1 MWIVGYGKGI
11 QNSKLNTQ
19 NLKVL
24 ILRFSSIGDIV
35 LTTPVVRCLKKQLGA
50 EVHFLTKAA
59 FAPILAANPHVDR
72 VFSFQKEVTE
82 LLPDLKNEGYDF
94 VVDLHHNLRSLRV
107 KLALGRPAHS
117 FDKLNF
123 EKWLL
128 VRMGIDRLP
137 DVHIVQ
143 RYMATVAH
151 LGVRYDGAGLDFF
164 IPPDQEFDLKNA
176 PIPYSSFLA
185 SPFTAFVI
193 GATHATKRLPTEKI
207 IETCRLSR
215 QPVVLLGGK
224 AEAEAGKE
232 IASQAGSHVLDFCGK
247 LSLMQSASVVKQA
260 AVVVTHDTGLMHIA
274 AAFGKKIVSVWG
286 NTVPKFGMYP
296 FYPDGMNL
304 NESIEIQ
311 GLACRPCSKI
321 GFDRCPRGHFRCMND
336 IDPAQIA
343 GAVDG

>member
-1 MWIVGYGKGI
+1 MKILV
-11 QNSKLNTQ
+11 
-19 NLKVL
+19 
-24 ILRFSSIGDIV
+24 LRFSSIGDIV
-35 LTTPVVRCLKKQLGA
+35 LTTPVVRCLKKQLDA

-59 FAPILAANPHVDR
+59 FAPILEANPHVDR

-82 LLPDLKNEGYDF
+82 VLPDLKNEGYDW

-107 KLALGRPAHS
+107 KLALGRPARS

-128 VRMGIDRLP
+128 VRMGIDWLP
-137 DVHIVQ
+137 NIHIVQ

-151 LGVRYDGAGLDFF
+151 LGVRYDGEGLDFF
-164 IPPDQEFDLKNA
+164 IPPEEEY
-176 PIPYSSFLA
+176 PIYLPPRPHKGEPRIEEN
-185 SPFTAFVI
+185 SPFWGQGGEGFIVFVI
-193 GATHATKRLPTEKI
+193 GATHATKRLPTQKI
-207 IETCRLSR
+207 IEICRDIR
-215 QPVVLLGGK
+215 QPIVLLGGK
-224 AEAEAGKE
+224 SEATAGKE
-232 IASQAGSHVLDFCGK
+232 IASEAGPHVLDLCGH
-247 LSLMQSASVVKQA
+247 LSLNQSASVVKQA

-296 FYPDGMNL
+296 FYPDGVDL
-304 NESIEIQ
+304 NQSIDIQ

-321 GFDRCPRGHFRCMND
+321 GHDRCPRGHFKCMND